1 MQSCSVLHRMVVD
14 KIKIKNNLATTTA
27 SHWEAEKNNQTINI
41 NPITNRA
48 MLSFLAIS
56 AVGAIF
62 YSQKR
67 RNSKF
72 STIFACFLISL
83 PDITMLYTFF
93 DILQQGICIT
103 AKFTPAGIAQQL
115 LRQLN
120 ECYTV
125 PCSMHWTNPWTF
137 HKWQLKV
144 QCKHNTTNTNTTNQ
158 HDLLCLFH
166 LHHVHSIY
174 NGLHIHIN
182 KKKQDPKIKCLTVD
196 IYPHVTNLVSF
207 PFPQQSVSTH
217 YITKNKT
224 WHQPH
229 KQ

>member
-1 MQSCSVLHRMVVD
+1 
-14 KIKIKNNLATTTA
+14 
-27 SHWEAEKNNQTINI
+27 
-41 NPITNRA
+41 

-62 YSQKR
+62 YSQKW

-72 STIFACFLISL
+72 RTILACFVISL
-83 PDITMLYTFF
+83 PDVTTLYTFS
-93 DILQQGICIT
+93 DIQQQGICVT
-103 AKFTPAGIAQQL
+103 AKFIPVGIAQQL
-115 LRQLN
+115 LWQLN
-120 ECYTV
+120 ECCTV

-137 HKWQLKV
+137 HKRQLEV
-144 QCKHNTTNTNTTNQ
+144 QYKHNTTNTNTTNQ

-174 NGLHIHIN
+174 NGLHIHI
-182 KKKQDPKIKCLTVD
+182 KKKKKKSLTVD

-217 YITKNKT
+217 YIPKNQT

-229 KQ
+229 KQYCFYSAD